1 LAATDLFWAAAA
13 PVIALALRDPSLL
26 DPGDFPQKIPATYLY
41 VLVAILCAVP
51 ALLIFRVSDGL
62 NHLVSVH
69 DALAVCG
76 AVALTVA
83 SSSFILFVFTRLDGV
98 PRSTPLIYGLAFGG
112 GLMLD
117 RAVAT
122 LLHQK
127 AWREERLSAQSD
139 AAPFNPRRLIIIGA
153 DRFASLTI
161 RLLHHQRP
169 RSFQVVAAVDTRPA
183 SVGRSICGVKIVGLL
198 KDLEGVLEEYA
209 VHGVDID
216 EIWLSDDANGVP
228 GDIAEEV
235 TEYCDRRGVKFSRI
249 SQALNLSPLVGGRSQ
264 RSNDGALPSIEIGD
278 YFKFK
283 RAVDIFAS
291 IILLI
296 LLLPL
301 TLAAAYLA
309 LLDVG
314 APVIFWQQR
323 VGRNGRKFLLYKIRT
338 YPAPF
343 DKNGERIADSQR
355 LSKIG
360 RMMRAARLDEIP
372 QLLNVLVGDMS
383 LIGPRPL
390 LPQDQPCD
398 PRIRLLVRPGITGWA
413 QLNGGRTVSAKE
425 KDALDVWYIRHASY
439 WLDLKIAART
449 LLIAFTG
456 ERMNASAIAQ
466 ALRWREENLA
476 SDLAVVGCEEADS
489 AGAAGATTRAPYRGA
504 GVVRVGVRAP
514 DGEGRLPS

>member
-1 LAATDLFWAAAA
+1 MARHHLPTSKSHFRARLAATDLFWAAAA
-13 PVIALALRDPSLL
+13 PVIALALRDPGLL

-41 VLVAILCAVP
+41 VLVAILCAIP
-51 ALLIFRVSDGL
+51 ALLAFRVSDGL
-62 NHLVSVH
+62 NHLVSVQ
-69 DALAVCG
+69 DALSVCG
-76 AVALTVA
+76 AVALAVA
-83 SSSFILFVFTRLDGV
+83 SSSVILFIFTRLDGV
-98 PRSTPLIYGLAFGG
+98 PRSTPLIYGLAFAG
-112 GLMLD
+112 GLMID

-127 AWREERLSAQSD
+127 TWREQRRSAETA
-139 AAPFNPRRLIIIGA
+139 AAPHNPRRLIIIGA

-161 RLLHHQRP
+161 KLLDHQRP
-169 RSFQVVAAVDTRPA
+169 RTFQVVAAVDTRPTF
-183 SVGRSICGVKIVGLL
+183 VGRSIGGVKIVGLL
-198 KDLEGVLEEYA
+198 QDLESVLEEYA

-216 EIWLSDDANGVP
+216 EIWLSDEATGVP
-228 GDIAEEV
+228 DEV
-235 TEYCDRRGVKFSRI
+235 IEAATDCSDRRGIKFIKI
-249 SQALNLSPLVGGRSQ
+249 SQALNLSPSDRAPAQ
-264 RSNDGALPSIEIGD
+264 RSNDGALPSIRVSE

-283 RAVDIFAS
+283 RAIDIFVS
-291 IILLI
+291 IVLLI
-296 LLLPL
+296 ALLPL
-301 TLAAAYLA
+301 TLVAAYLA

-323 VGRNGRKFLLYKIRT
+323 VGRNGSKFLLYKFRT

-343 DKNGERIADSQR
+343 DKNGDRIPDSRR

-390 LPQDQPCD
+390 LPQDQPVD

-413 QLNGGRTVSAKE
+413 QLNGGRTVTAKE
-425 KDALDVWYIRHASY
+425 KDALDVWYILHASF
-439 WLDLKIAART
+439 WLDLKIAAHT

-456 ERMNASAIAQ
+456 ERMNHSAVAQ

-476 SDLAVVGCEEADS
+476 SDSAFVGGDASNSID
-489 AGAAGATTRAPYRGA
+489 AIGRGS
-504 GVVRVGVRAP
+504 VKRP
-514 DGEGRLPS
+514 C